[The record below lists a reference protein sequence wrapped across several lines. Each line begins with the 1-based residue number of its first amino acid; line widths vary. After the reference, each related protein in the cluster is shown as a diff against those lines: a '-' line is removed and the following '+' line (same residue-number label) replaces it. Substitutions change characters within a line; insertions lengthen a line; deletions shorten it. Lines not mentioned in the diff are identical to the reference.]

1 MKEIGPSE
9 VDVNSIDLWVVSHGG
24 VASNAICDFLEIN
37 GIRTRPDNYGL
48 ICHKMHPGS
57 GVNIPILVAV
67 SYTHLTLPTSD
78 LEYPYKIKDA
88 EEKLKKLG
96 FEVDLSDFS
105 LRERKKK
112 FGLISK
118 EVKYLLEIYG
128 ELNFP

>member
-1 MKEIGPSE
+1 MGKKLAKLSE
-9 VDVNSIDLWVVSHGG
+9 VKSGYQALAAIRNKNDINKHIDQSVVS
-24 VASNAICDFLEIN
+24 
-37 GIRTRPDNYGL
+37 Y
-48 ICHKMHPGS
+48 KM
-57 GVNIPILVAV
+57 
-67 SYTHLTLPTSD
+67 
-78 LEYPYKIKDA
+78 

-96 FEVDLSDFS
+96 FEVDFSDFS